1 MEDAMARNLCSNSAP
16 RSELDH
22 RARDARVR
30 LVRIEQSLAVRAARR
45 GFRLVR
51 LFSWRVNRAPKGG
64 RTQGSLSAPRGGAMP
79 EIDAAWF
86 AACGAFL
93 RSLA

>member
-1 MEDAMARNLCSNSAP
+1 MARDLCSNSAP
-16 RSELDH
+16 RAELDH

-30 LVRIEQSLAVRAARR
+30 LVRIEQLLAVRAARR

-51 LFSWRVNRAPKGG
+51 LFGWRFNRAPKGG

-79 EIDAAWF
+79 EIDSAWS

-93 RSLA
+93 RGLA

>member
-30 LVRIEQSLAVRAARR
+30 LVRIEQSLAVRVARR

-51 LFSWRVNRAPKGG
+51 LFNRAPKGG
-64 RTQGSLSAPRGGAMP
+64 RIQSSLSAPRGGAMP
-79 EIDAAWF
+79 EIDSAWF